1 MCGGRLSP
9 VTANYL
15 STSGKFGT
23 AIATHNHGV
32 VFFQSLKP
40 HTEFKHLK
48 PTPFIRGRA
57 EFLNFGRQT
66 KKTRITSHGHIR
78 HSIRT
83 FLGLYLTPRNQRQG
97 IVEAEKGEDHE
108 CQTCPI
114 HLKKVLLARRL

>member
-1 MCGGRLSP
+1 M
-9 VTANYL
+9 
-15 STSGKFGT
+15 
-23 AIATHNHGV
+23 
-32 VFFQSLKP
+32 
-40 HTEFKHLK
+40 K

-66 KKTRITSHGHIR
+66 KTTRITSHGHIR

-108 CQTCPI
+108 CQTCPN
-114 HLKKVLLARRL
+114 HLKKVLLARRLSAGIPCLSVLQNLFNHFERLCASAMFESKLSISVI